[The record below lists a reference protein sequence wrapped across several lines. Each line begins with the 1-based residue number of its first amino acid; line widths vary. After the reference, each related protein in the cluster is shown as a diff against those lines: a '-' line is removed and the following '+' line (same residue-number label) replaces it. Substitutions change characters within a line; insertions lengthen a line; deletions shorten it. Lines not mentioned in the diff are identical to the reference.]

1 MQNTATNWQD
11 LRPRER
17 MEHLLMTG
25 HLSDC
30 SFVVFDNDGNKILLK
45 CHKFVLMSVSPVF
58 ERMFEGDFEEA
69 KIPDNIVL
77 NDVSGNDF
85 RKFIEYLYWHDNR
98 RLDSYD
104 LQTLQTLIYL
114 SKKFM
119 VSFFTNNCLN
129 VIKRRL
135 ASGLEADVTIDLY
148 EYGHQIEDEELI
160 ANIRLKFRVN
170 AEAYINAAAVFDL
183 SSEIFLKFIEDFD
196 GIVGDKLRFSV
207 IDRYCNI
214 HGLVESSA
222 KPSPDNTFIESDND
236 DEVSDYSQM
245 TKKIKPVTEARPQ
258 KDIHKEVEI
267 EQAKEPK
274 DENENDVEKEKDVAV
289 DQVATEQ
296 SEQEMNSEKEQEKR
310 DEYIRNLL
318 KTIKFTSMTAYDF
331 CAGPGTSNLLTI
343 EKKYEV
349 LSSICIAEHKMRL
362 LTSYK

>member
-30 SFVVFDNDGNKILLK
+30 SFVVYDNDGNKILLK

-183 SSEIFLKFIEDFD
+183 SSEIFLKFIEDFN

-207 IDRYCNI
+207 IDRYCSI

-245 TKKIKPVTEARPQ
+245 TKKIKPATEARSQ
-258 KDIHKEVEI
+258 IDTLKEVDL
-267 EQAKEPK
+267 EQAKETK
-274 DENENDVEKEKDVAV
+274 DENENDVEKGKDVAL
-289 DQVATEQ
+289 DQVNTEQ
-296 SEQEMNSEKEQEKR
+296 SDKEMNSEKEQEKR

-343 EKKYEV
+343 EKKYEL